1 MATRYFV
8 NSIGTLITLYL
19 VFMLVIIAT
28 TGTHLNMDIPALLL
42 LLLLVIAGGS
52 GLGFLLSGII

>member
-1 MATRYFV
+1 
-8 NSIGTLITLYL
+8 
-19 VFMLVIIAT
+19 MLVIIAT

-52 GLGFLLSGII
+52 GLGFLLSGIT